1 MRENKN
7 KGFWK
12 GAVCGAVVMM
22 AAAAAVGC
30 MGSGGI
36 RIGSGGKVVGK
47 ETESK
52 LELLQALVQ
61 SKYLNSDDVDDE
73 ALKESIYK
81 GYIDGL
87 NDQYSVYYD
96 KEETKKMQ
104 DASAG
109 EFGGIGVS
117 MSQDPDTKII
127 TLVNVEKDSPAG
139 KAGIETEDVLYKVDG
154 EDITSMDSDEVVA
167 KVRGE
172 VGTEVK
178 ITVVKASTGEEKEYT
193 IIRDTIK
200 QDTVYHEMKDGNI
213 GYIYVKEFDT
223 VTSSQ
228 FEEALTDLDNQ
239 GMEGLIVDLRYNGGG
254 NVTTVCE
261 MLDLLLPE
269 GTIVYSEDRDGKKQT
284 YSSDEEHQFNKPMAV
299 LVNQYSASASEI
311 FAGAVQDY
319 EMGDIVGV
327 TTFGKGVMQNV
338 FDLKDG
344 TSVKITTDQW
354 FTPNGRNV
362 QGTGITPDV
371 EVEYDRS
378 NTEADNQLLAAIDNV
393 KQKTGQ

>member
-1 MRENKN
+1 MKDNKN
-7 KGFWK
+7 SFVK
-12 GAVCGAVVMM
+12 GALCGACIMLIV
-22 AAAAAVGC
+22 AAAAGC
-30 MGSGGI
+30 VKSGGLALGSGK
-36 RIGSGGKVVGK
+36 KVVGK

-52 LELLQALVQ
+52 LELLQAIVQ
-61 SKYLNSDDVDDE
+61 SKYLHGEDVDE
-73 ALKESIYK
+73 SALKENIYK

-87 NDQYSVYYD
+87 DDPYSVYYD
-96 KEETKKMQ
+96 EEETKEMQ
-104 DASAG
+104 ESSAG

-117 MSQDPDTKII
+117 MSQDPESKVI
-127 TLVNVEKDSPAG
+127 TLLNVNKDAPAG
-139 KAGIETEDVLYKVDG
+139 KAGIENEDILYKVDG

-178 ITVVKASTGEEKEYT
+178 ITVLKAETGEEKEYT
-193 IIRDTIK
+193 IVRDTIK
-200 QDTVYHEMKDGNI
+200 QDTVYHEMKDGSI

-223 VTSSQ
+223 VTSEQ
-228 FEEALTDLDNQ
+228 FEDALSDLESQ
-239 GMEGLIVDLRYNGGG
+239 GMKGLVVDLRYNGGG

-269 GTIVYSEDRDGKKQT
+269 GTIVYSEDKDGKKEV
-284 YSSDEEHQFNKPMAV
+284 YSSDEEHQFQKPMAV

-311 FAGAVQDY
+311 FAGAIQDY
-319 EMGDIVGV
+319 EKGDIVGV

-362 QGTGITPDV
+362 QGEGIKPDI

-378 NTEADNQLLAAIDNV
+378 NAETDNQLQAAIDNV
-393 KQKTGQ
+393 KQKTE

>member
-1 MRENKN
+1 MRDNKN

-12 GAVCGAVVMM
+12 GMVCGIVVML
-22 AAAAAVGC
+22 AAAAAIGC

-36 RIGSGGKVVGK
+36 RIGSGGRVVGR

-61 SKYLNSDDVDDE
+61 SKYLHSDEVDDE

-96 KEETKKMQ
+96 EQETKKMQ
-104 DASAG
+104 ESSAG

-178 ITVVKASTGEEKEYT
+178 ITVVKGETGEEKEYT
-193 IIRDTIK
+193 IVRDTIK
-200 QDTVYHEMKDGNI
+200 QDTVYYEMKEGGI

-228 FEEALTDLDNQ
+228 FEEALTDLENQ
-239 GMEGLIVDLRYNGGG
+239 QMKGLIVDLRYNGGG

-269 GTIVYSEDRDGKKQT
+269 GIIVYSEDKEGKKQEYT
-284 YSSDEEHQFNKPMAV
+284 SDEEHQFNKPMAV

-311 FAGAVQDY
+311 FAGAIQDY

-354 FTPNGRNV
+354 FTPDGRNV
-362 QGTGITPDV
+362 QGTGIIPDV

-378 NTEADNQLLAAIDNV
+378 NEEADNQLLTAIDNV
-393 KQKTGQ
+393 KQKTEQ

>member
-7 KGFWK
+7 SFIKGLAC
-12 GAVCGAVVMM
+12 GVIAVLGV
-22 AAAAAVGC
+22 AALAGC
-30 MGSGGI
+30 VRAGGI
-36 RIGSGGKVVGK
+36 SLGGGQKVVGK

-52 LELLQALVQ
+52 LEVLQALVQ
-61 SKYLNSDDVDDE
+61 SKYLHGEDVNDD

-87 NDQYSVYYD
+87 DDPYSVYYD
-96 KEETKKMQ
+96 EEDTKKMQ
-104 DASAG
+104 ESSAG
-109 EFGGIGVS
+109 EFGGIGVT
-117 MSQDPDTKII
+117 MSQDPDTKVI
-127 TLVNVEKDSPAG
+127 TLLNVDKDSPAG
-139 KAGIETEDVLYKVDG
+139 KAGVGNEDVLYKVDG

-178 ITVVKASTGEEKEYT
+178 ITVIKAGTGEEKEYS
-193 IIRDTIK
+193 IVRDTIK
-200 QDTVYHEMKDGNI
+200 QDTVYHEMKDNQV

-228 FEEALTDLDNQ
+228 FEEALADLENQ
-239 GMEGLIVDLRYNGGG
+239 GMQGLIVDLRFNGGG
-254 NVTTVCE
+254 NVTTVCD
-261 MLDLLLPE
+261 MLDLLLPK
-269 GTIVYSEDRDGKKQT
+269 GTIVYSEDRDGKKEV
-284 YSSDEEHQFNKPMAV
+284 YSSDEEHQFNQPMAV

-311 FAGAVQDY
+311 FAGAIQDY
-319 EMGDIVGV
+319 EKGDIIGV
-327 TTFGKGVMQNV
+327 TTFGKGVMQNI

-362 QGTGITPDV
+362 QGKGITPDI
-371 EVEYDRS
+371 EVELDSS
-378 NTEADNQLLAAIDNV
+378 NAEEDNQLTTAVEHV
-393 KQKTGQ
+393 KEQIVQ

>member
-1 MRENKN
+1 MRDNKN
-7 KGFWK
+7 SFVK
-12 GAVCGAVVMM
+12 GAVCGACVMLII
-22 AAAAAVGC
+22 AAAAGC
-30 MGSGGI
+30 VKSGGLAL
-36 RIGSGGKVVGK
+36 GAGKKVVGK

-52 LELLQALVQ
+52 LELLQAIVQ
-61 SKYLNSDDVDDE
+61 SKYLHGEEVDE
-73 ALKESIYK
+73 SALKESIYK

-87 NDQYSVYYD
+87 DDPYSVYYD
-96 KEETKKMQ
+96 EEETKEMQ
-104 DASAG
+104 
-109 EFGGIGVS
+109 
-117 MSQDPDTKII
+117 
-127 TLVNVEKDSPAG
+127 AG
-139 KAGIETEDVLYKVDG
+139 KAGIENEDILYKVDG

-178 ITVVKASTGEEKEYT
+178 ITVLKAETGEEKEYT
-193 IIRDTIK
+193 IVRDTIK
-200 QDTVYHEMKDGNI
+200 QDTVYHEMKDGSI

-223 VTSSQ
+223 VTSEQ
-228 FEEALTDLDNQ
+228 FEDALSDLESQ
-239 GMEGLIVDLRYNGGG
+239 GMKGLVVDLRYNGGG

-269 GTIVYSEDRDGKKQT
+269 GTIVYSEDKEGKKEV
-284 YSSDEEHQFNKPMAV
+284 YSSDEEHQFQKPMAV

-311 FAGAVQDY
+311 FAGAIQDY
-319 EMGDIVGV
+319 KKGDIVGV

-362 QGTGITPDV
+362 QGEGIKPDV

-378 NTEADNQLLAAIDNV
+378 NVEADNQLQVAIDNV
-393 KQKTGQ
+393 KQKTE